1 MGINMYWTQRIETW
15 ADRHHPKWI
24 DILRILLGIA
34 LLIKGVA
41 LILNREQVFINMELS
56 KIDVFSFLV
65 TSQYVLAF
73 YITGGILIAVGL
85 LTRVIVLFQIPILV
99 ATIIFI
105 DYHKGL
111 FALNS
116 ELIYSILILGL
127 LIFYFIYGSGKFSV
141 DYLLS
146 KSKEK

>member
-1 MGINMYWTQRIETW
+1 MYRTQRIEAW
-15 ADRHHPKWI
+15 ADHHHPKWI
-24 DILRILLGIA
+24 DYLRILLGIILLLKGIA
-34 LLIKGVA
+34 LVV
-41 LILNREQVFINMELS
+41 NREQVLINMDLS
-56 KIDVFSFLV
+56 NIDVFSFLV
-65 TSQYVLAF
+65 TSQYVLVF
-73 YITGGILIAVGL
+73 YIAGGILVAIGL
-85 LTRVIVLFQIPILV
+85 LTRVIVLFQIPILI

-127 LIFYFIYGSGKFSV
+127 LIFYLIYGSGKFSV
-141 DYLLS
+141 DYLIG

>member
-1 MGINMYWTQRIETW
+1 MKLTHQIENW

-24 DILRILLGIA
+24 DYLRILLGVI
-34 LLIKGVA
+34 LLLKGIT
-41 LILNREQVFINMELS
+41 LIINREQVMLNMEMS
-56 KIDVFSFLV
+56 NIDVFSFLV
-65 TSQYVLAF
+65 TSQYVLVF
-73 YITGGILIAVGL
+73 YIAGGLLVAIGL
-85 LTRVIVLFQIPILV
+85 LTRVMVLFQIPILI

-105 DYHKGL
+105 NYHAGL

-127 LIFYFIYGSGKFSV
+127 LIFYLIYGSGKISV

-146 KSKEK
+146 KSKES

>member
-1 MGINMYWTQRIETW
+1 MNLTHQIENW

-24 DILRILLGIA
+24 DYLRILLGII
-34 LLIKGVA
+34 LLLKGIT
-41 LILNREQVFINMELS
+41 LILNREQVMLNMEMS
-56 KIDVFSFLV
+56 NIDVFSFLV
-65 TSQYVLAF
+65 TSQYVLVF
-73 YITGGILIAVGL
+73 YIAGGLLVAIGL
-85 LTRVIVLFQIPILV
+85 LTRVMVLFQIPILI

-105 DYHKGL
+105 NYHTGL

-127 LIFYFIYGSGKFSV
+127 LIFYLIYGSGKISV

-146 KSKEK
+146 KTKES

>member
-1 MGINMYWTQRIETW
+1 MNWTLLIENW

-24 DILRILLGIA
+24 DYLRILLGII
-34 LLIKGVA
+34 LLLKGIA
-41 LILNREQVFINMELS
+41 LIINREQVILNMEMS
-56 KIDVFSFLV
+56 NIDVFSFLV
-65 TSQYVLAF
+65 TSQYVLVF
-73 YITGGILIAVGL
+73 YIAGGLLVAIGL
-85 LTRVIVLFQIPILV
+85 LTRIIVLFQIPILI

-127 LIFYFIYGSGKFSV
+127 LIFYLIYGSGKISV
-141 DYLLS
+141 DNLLS
-146 KSKEK
+146 KTRKSE

>member
-1 MGINMYWTQRIETW
+1 MNWTRRIENW
-15 ADRHHPKWI
+15 ADHHHPKWI
-24 DILRILLGIA
+24 DYLRVLLGIV
-34 LLIKGVA
+34 LILKGIA
-41 LILNREQVFINMELS
+41 LIINRDQVIINMEMS
-56 KIDVFSFLV
+56 NIDVFSFLV
-65 TSQYVLAF
+65 TSQYVLVF
-73 YITGGILIAVGL
+73 YIAGGLLLAVGL
-85 LTRVIVLFQIPILV
+85 LTRVIALFQIPVII

-127 LIFYFIYGSGKFSV
+127 LLFFFVYGSGNFSI

>member
-1 MGINMYWTQRIETW
+1 MEWTQRIEKW

-24 DILRILLGIA
+24 DYLRMLLGII
-34 LLIKGVA
+34 LLLKGVT
-41 LILNREQVFINMELS
+41 LIINREQVMLNMEMS
-56 KIDVFSFLV
+56 NIDVFSFLV
-65 TSQYVLAF
+65 TSQYVLVF
-73 YITGGILIAVGL
+73 YIAGGLLVAIGL

-116 ELIYSILILGL
+116 DLIYSVLILGL
-127 LIFYFIYGSGKFSV
+127 LIFYFIYGSGKISV
-141 DYLLS
+141 DNLLN
-146 KSKEK
+146 KTKES

>member
-1 MGINMYWTQRIETW
+1 MYRTQRIEAW

-24 DILRILLGIA
+24 DYLRILLGIILLLKGIA
-34 LLIKGVA
+34 LVV
-41 LILNREQVFINMELS
+41 NREQVLINMELS
-56 KIDVFSFLV
+56 NIDVFSFLV
-65 TSQYVLAF
+65 TSQYVLVF
-73 YITGGILIAVGL
+73 YIAGGILVAIGL
-85 LTRVIVLFQIPILV
+85 LTRVIVLFQIPILI

-127 LIFYFIYGSGKFSV
+127 LIFYLIYGSGKFSV
-141 DYLLS
+141 DYLIG

>member
-1 MGINMYWTQRIETW
+1 MYWTQHIEDW
-15 ADRHHPKWI
+15 ADHHHPKWI
-24 DILRILLGIA
+24 DFLRILLG
-34 LLIKGVA
+34 LVLMVKGIA
-41 LILNREQVFINMELS
+41 LILNSRQVVINMETS
-56 KIDVFSFLV
+56 HIDVFSFLV
-65 TSQYVLAF
+65 TSQYVLVFCIA
-73 YITGGILIAVGL
+73 GGLLVAIGL
-85 LTRVIVLFQIPILV
+85 LTRVIVLFQVPILI

-116 ELIYSILILGL
+116 ELVYSLLILGL
-127 LIFYFIYGSGKFSV
+127 LIFFFIYGSGKFSV

>member
-1 MGINMYWTQRIETW
+1 MYWTQRIETW
-15 ADRHHPKWI
+15 ADHHHPKWI
-24 DILRILLGIA
+24 DYLRILLGLVLLLKGIA
-34 LLIKGVA
+34 LVV
-41 LILNREQVFINMELS
+41 NREQVIINMKLS
-56 KIDVFSFLV
+56 NIDVFSFLV
-65 TSQYVLAF
+65 TSQYVLVF
-73 YITGGILIAVGL
+73 YIAGGLLLAAGL

-105 DYHKGL
+105 DYHQGL

-116 ELIYSILILGL
+116 EIIYSVLILGL